1 MDWNGYGLYWA
12 IIEMLRNE
20 STYKLSLDKN
30 TYRAIKMQTG
40 TTINV
45 QDFIQD
51 CIYEYKNGE
60 SGNGLFNAD
69 KHSFWSESL
78 LRRMQKYEEIKQK
91 RSAAGKKAMQNRWGK
106 QNDNKAIRELSKRK
120 INGYSSNNK
129 IITNAIKKYKEV
141 ITKNNKSNQIKS
153 NQIKLN
159 KIKLKEMKSIFPSG
173 YKAKENKTLDDMM
186 DETEKMEYELLIHNC
201 EMNIFTPRACY

>member
-1 MDWNGYGLYWA
+1 
-12 IIEMLRNE
+12 MLRNE

-106 QNDNKAIRELSKRK
+106 QNDNKAIRESSKRK
-120 INGYSSNNK
+120 INGYSRNNK
-129 IITNAIKKYKEV
+129 IITNVIKNNNKVITNAIKKYREA
-141 ITKNNKSNQIKS
+141 ITKNNKSNKIKS
-153 NQIKLN
+153 NQIK
-159 KIKLKEMKSIFPSG
+159 
-173 YKAKENKTLDDMM
+173 
-186 DETEKMEYELLIHNC
+186 
-201 EMNIFTPRACY
+201 

>member
-120 INGYSSNNK
+120 I
-129 IITNAIKKYKEV
+129 
-141 ITKNNKSNQIKS
+141 
-153 NQIKLN
+153 
-159 KIKLKEMKSIFPSG
+159 KEMKSIFPSG